1 MAKLNNATQVLFA
14 SLILNGKASIDDV
27 PTKLK
32 DGVQAELDFFNGIEM
47 VFDTEK
53 QAEAKTTTADKP
65 AAVSSDAPAPSTPVI
80 AKSDNSEDTDKV
92 VSDINN
98 AVKDAK

>member
-27 PTKLK
+27 PDKLK
-32 DGVQAELDFFNGIEM
+32 EGVQAELDFFNDIDVAG
-47 VFDTEK
+47 
-53 QAEAKTTTADKP
+53 EASTPAAAKLATTSNTTPAVAAPSADKP
-65 AAVSSDAPAPSTPVI
+65 KVTPTPT
-80 AKSDNSEDTDKV
+80 TDQV

-98 AVKDAK
+98 AVKNAK